1 MGICNEVWNQQIDI
15 EFVDWYF
22 VLSDDLINNSFKKDI
37 IDYSPEIIIPY
48 KVLKRFLNTRIISDK
63 SLLKQ
68 ING

>member
-1 MGICNEVWNQQIDI
+1 VGICNEVWNQQIDI